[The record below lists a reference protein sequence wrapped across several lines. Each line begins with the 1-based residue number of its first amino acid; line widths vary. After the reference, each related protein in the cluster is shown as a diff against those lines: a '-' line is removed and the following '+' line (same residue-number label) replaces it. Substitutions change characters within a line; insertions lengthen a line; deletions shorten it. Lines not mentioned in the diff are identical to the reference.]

1 MMRIELTQRAKTRVG
16 NQMTAAEHI
25 ISELGGLTK
34 VAALLDCPVSTV
46 QGWKERGKIPQERW
60 LSIIEAAATVGRTF
74 TPSDFLFAPPA
85 DETVPAQGA
94 AA

>member
-1 MMRIELTQRAKTRVG
+1 
-16 NQMTAAEHI
+16 MTAAEHI

-60 LSIIEAAATVGRTF
+60 LSIIEAAASVGRTF
-74 TPSDFLFAPPA
+74 TPSDFLLAPPA
-85 DETVPAQGA
+85 DTAPAQGA